1 MCTSFQV
8 GYATEELVQF
18 PSVSTSE
25 KAAKRMSAFAN
36 TGATSTFLRRNPMV
50 APILV
55 PKKLKHFLAIEAKI
69 CDTTSQNIGQNEHSH
84 KKVRT
89 SPFALIKK
97 LEEEFHSTSIS
108 TISIV
113 FSRLLPTIHHG

>member
-1 MCTSFQV
+1 
-8 GYATEELVQF
+8 
-18 PSVSTSE
+18 
-25 KAAKRMSAFAN
+25 
-36 TGATSTFLRRNPMV
+36 MV

-55 PKKLKHFLAIEAKI
+55 PKKLEALPPIEAKI
-69 CDTTSQNIGQNEHSH
+69 CDTTSQNVGPERTLS

-97 LEEEFHSTSIS
+97 LEEEFHSTLIS